1 MLNREQI
8 KLGMTVYGISYM
20 PGRLTWNGSYKNFV
34 NFIGQV
40 VSFDHDTVVVQCDNP
55 DHHGYVRGGLRGAQD
70 QPPCFREPEVTTPL
84 SPRRAAVVW
93 RGTTARRRRCP
104 LRTQNQRQISMGI
117 SDSLSTR
124 STELPSISS
133 STGLKP

>member
-40 VSFDHDTVVVQCDNP
+40 VSFGHDTVVVQCENP
-55 DHHGYVRGGLRGAQD
+55 DHHGYVEKVGIICVFA
-70 QPPCFREPEVTTPL
+70 
-84 SPRRAAVVW
+84 
-93 RGTTARRRRCP
+93 
-104 LRTQNQRQISMGI
+104 TQIGEF
-117 SDSLSTR
+117 DSLQPHI
-124 STELPSISS
+124 EVFNNIEGQNIALIDWKHQCDPN
-133 STGLKP
+133 